1 MGAVASAALVAT
13 LPRCSPTIGRD
24 ELERRVLLRM
34 ARLLYPHDDLDD
46 AVYREVL
53 DPLFVRAAADEALT
67 SELRAGIE
75 VLDREAGGNWREA
88 SAERQLDALEAIEP
102 TPFFATM
109 RDAVQQE
116 LYEHPAVWELVGYEG
131 PSVQLGGYLHRG
143 FDDIDWL
150 PVE

>member
-1 MGAVASAALVAT
+1 MGAVAGAAIVAT
-13 LPRCSPTIGRD
+13 LPGCSPITGRD

-67 SELRAGIE
+67 GELRAGIE
-75 VLDREAGGNWREA
+75 VLDREAGGTWSEA
-88 SAERQLDALEAIEP
+88 SAARQLEALEKIEP
-102 TPFFATM
+102 TPFFVTM

-116 LYEHPAVWELVGYEG
+116 LYEHPAVWELIGYEG
-131 PSVQLGGYLHRG
+131 PSVQLGGYLNRG